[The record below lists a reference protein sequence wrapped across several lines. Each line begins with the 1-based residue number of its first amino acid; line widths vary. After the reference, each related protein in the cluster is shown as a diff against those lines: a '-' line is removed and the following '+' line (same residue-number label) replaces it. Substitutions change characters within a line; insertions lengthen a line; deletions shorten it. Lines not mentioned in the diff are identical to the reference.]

1 MLISQQLAL
10 HLTLFVFC
18 KSDGI
23 ISHRQVRYYL
33 MDESFD
39 KSCYCSLLPFNPCD
53 RYFLNDFFSLYNFG
67 NKRIIQNRFP
77 ASLKKGWLL
86 CSLQLYFCTY
96 LEVRK
101 DEERL
106 SQMQPDM
113 EWDGRMCC
121 THMKY
126 VMWVSKRHG
135 RSSALPFLEKQVFL
149 QAFAAECLDRQTNL
163 HKQSFLHL
171 NYMML
176 LAYKSFYGRRI
187 ST

>member
-1 MLISQQLAL
+1 MN
-10 HLTLFVFC
+10 HLTKVAIVLCFLSIHMTSIFLMTSFLCTIFEIKGLFRN
-18 KSDGI
+18 I
-23 ISHRQVRYYL
+23 R
-33 MDESFD
+33 
-39 KSCYCSLLPFNPCD
+39 
-53 RYFLNDFFSLYNFG
+53 FSAF
-67 NKRIIQNRFP
+67 
-77 ASLKKGWLL
+77 LKKGWLL

-106 SQMQPDM
+106 SQMQPDT

-135 RSSALPFLEKQVFL
+135 RSSALPFLEKQVVL
-149 QAFAAECLDRQTNL
+149 QAFTAECLDRQTNL

-176 LAYKSFYGRRI
+176 LAYKSFYGRWI